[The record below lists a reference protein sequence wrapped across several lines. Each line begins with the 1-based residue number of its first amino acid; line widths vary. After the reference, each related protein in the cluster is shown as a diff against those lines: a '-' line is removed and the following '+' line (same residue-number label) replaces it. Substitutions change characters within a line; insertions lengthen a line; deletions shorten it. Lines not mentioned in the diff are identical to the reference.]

1 MGASG
6 RMIAGPTT
14 NDINAELA
22 LLHRVAANGRVKV
35 TRGELRVLGELI
47 PSGLAISS
55 VPAHRQHYA
64 GLTRAAAIGFMT
76 LPTTLS
82 PLAAQAQTVTR
93 PGVMLAAASDQLFPP
108 IVVVPGTRTFP
119 FTRSMAVLMDQPVA
133 SVTAIKET
141 SPLRASKPRAVEA
154 PVQRTA
160 KMSPG
165 AIEEPAQRVANVSP
179 AATKSREPV
188 AKPLRITNGD
198 ALGVRLYRV
207 SAGDTLYGI
216 ARRQLGKGSRW
227 RELAEA
233 NTDRLKNGL
242 LLKVGQT
249 LVLPDATAA
258 LAMTSGSAQVSDG
271 TTHNLKAKRVDRMYR
286 VVAGDNLY
294 AIAAKHLGKASRW
307 RELAALN
314 RASLGN
320 KNLVYPNQWLILPT
334 KVT

>member
-6 RMIAGPTT
+6 RMIAGQTT
-14 NDINAELA
+14 DDINTELA
-22 LLHRVAANGRVKV
+22 LLHRVAESGRVRV
-35 TRGELRVLGELI
+35 TRGELKLLGELF
-47 PSGLAISS
+47 PTGLANGS
-55 VPAHRQHYA
+55 AATHRQQFA
-64 GLTRAAAIGFMT
+64 GVTRAAAIGFIT

-82 PLAAQAQTVTR
+82 PFVAHAQTVTK
-93 PGVMLAAASDQLFPP
+93 PGVMLASASEQAFPP

-119 FTRSMAVLMDQPVA
+119 FTRSMAVLMDQPVVPEVDTTRTP
-133 SVTAIKET
+133 SVRFSKAKATEVPVQRVAKV
-141 SPLRASKPRAVEA
+141 SPAAVEA
-154 PVQRTA
+154 SV
-160 KMSPG
+160 
-165 AIEEPAQRVANVSP
+165 QRVANVSP
-179 AATKSREPV
+179 AASGVREPV
-188 AKPLRITNGD
+188 SRPLRVTNGN
-198 ALGVRLYRV
+198 ALSVRFYRV
-207 SAGDTLYGI
+207 AAGDTLYGI

-249 LVLPDATAA
+249 LVLPDAPAA
-258 LAMTSGSAQVSDG
+258 LAITSDSVQVSVG

-314 RASLGN
+314 RASLGS